1 MEIKYQHS
9 KRTELLKER
18 DIRRDFNRMCNI
30 DHSFEDV
37 INKLE
42 TQQCFLSEFLVKDLH
57 EFLKS
62 NHSQKILNEIF
73 HLLKKYDLAAKEEH
87 EKRNEKLMLLI
98 S

>member
-1 MEIKYQHS
+1 MG
-9 KRTELLKER
+9 
-18 DIRRDFNRMCNI
+18 MCNV
-30 DHSFEDV
+30 DHSSEDV

-62 NHSQKILNEIF
+62 NHSQQILNELF
-73 HLLKKYDLAAKEEH
+73 HLLKKYDLASKEER
-87 EKRNEKLMLLI
+87 EKRNEQLMLLI

>member
-42 TQQCFLSEFLVKDLH
+42 TQQYFYPNFW
-57 EFLKS
+57 LKTYM
-62 NHSQKILNEIF
+62 NF
-73 HLLKKYDLAAKEEH
+73 
-87 EKRNEKLMLLI
+87 
-98 S
+98 